1 MSALGSGIVEVGSF
15 GDAITVG
22 DNGGLCPVDDVN
34 VTANAA
40 DFFSAQNNTA
50 APIVVP
56 FLVFFTTPTPGAV
69 GVVSASDPR
78 ISVA

>member
-1 MSALGSGIVEVGSF
+1 MSDLGSGIAEVGSF
-15 GDAITVG
+15 GDAIAVG

-34 VTANAA
+34 VTVNTA

-50 APIVVP
+50 APIVVR
-56 FLVFFTTPTPGAV
+56 FLVFFAIPTPGGA